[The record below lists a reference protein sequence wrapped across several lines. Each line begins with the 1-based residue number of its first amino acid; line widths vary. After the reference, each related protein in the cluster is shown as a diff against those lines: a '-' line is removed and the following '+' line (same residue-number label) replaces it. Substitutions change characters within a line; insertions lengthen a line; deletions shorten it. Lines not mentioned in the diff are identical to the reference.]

1 MIAWLI
7 GCTGNVDPELQA
19 ARTSLDAWERGVAL
33 LEEHDAAGARV
44 AFAEARAAREDPLLV
59 AWMAAAAA
67 EDGDLAA
74 ADALYAEA
82 LEAAPDLASARYR
95 HGIVLARLGDHAR
108 AAIELQ
114 RAIDDGAARTLELLE
129 DPELAPHL
137 DQPAYDFVPR
147 QAVTVAVERVPET
160 AFWGSEVSVGMRL
173 LGLVRPPFSVVDA
186 PVEGPVEL
194 VSVLEEDLSTS
205 QGPGLAVRFLLRVTG
220 AGKVVVGP
228 TTYAAGTF
236 RAIGDLV
243 TFEAAAP
250 PGREEAPRTSVRLRL
265 PDEWLAR
272 VPDPGAALVDGQLV
286 VSADPTDRITV
297 TPTPASPPVT
307 YERRFVDRPPSRVSV
322 WTGGGGTSGVKV
334 VARDGTVR
342 FDGPPAGG

>member
-7 GCTGNVDPELQA
+7 ACTGAVDPDLGA
-19 ARTSLDAWERGVAL
+19 ARRSLDAWEHGVAL
-33 LEEHDAAGARV
+33 LEAQDAAGARV

-59 AWMAAAAA
+59 AWMAAAADA
-67 EDGDLAA
+67 DGDLAS

-82 LEAAPDLASARYR
+82 LQGAPELAAARYR
-95 HGIVLARLGDHAR
+95 HGVVLARLGDHAN
-108 AAIELQ
+108 AATELQ

-129 DPELAPHL
+129 DPELAPFL

-147 QAVTVAVERVPET
+147 QAVTVAVDRVPET
-160 AFWGSEVSVGMRL
+160 AFWGSEVPVGMRL
-173 LGLVRPPFSVVDA
+173 LGLVRPPFEVVEA

-194 VSVLEEDLSTS
+194 VSVVQEDLSTS

-220 AGKVVVGP
+220 AGQVVVGP
-228 TTYAAGTF
+228 TTFEAGPF
-236 RAIGDLV
+236 RATGDLV
-243 TFEAAAP
+243 TFAAAAP
-250 PGREEAPRTSVRLRL
+250 PGREQAPDGTVELHL

-272 VPDPGAALVDGQLV
+272 VPEPGAALIGERLV
-286 VSADPTDRITV
+286 VSAGPSDRITV
-297 TPTPASPPVT
+297 EPALAGPPIT
-307 YERRFVDRPPSRVSV
+307 YERRSIDGVASRVSV
-322 WTGGGGTSGVKV
+322 WSGAGGTTAVHV